1 MRGGKLS
8 RTFVATRSKEREMTS
23 TSGGAHR
30 AEQAGTD
37 ELVCAAPELR
47 TDQRGP
53 RSTFRLNPWVARC
66 VPAAPR
72 PTTLPCH
79 P

>member
-1 MRGGKLS
+1 
-8 RTFVATRSKEREMTS
+8 MTHPNDA
-23 TSGGAHR
+23 AHH
-30 AEQAGTD
+30 AEQARTD
-37 ELVCAAPELR
+37 ELVCAAAEQLGER
-47 TDQRGP
+47 RGP

-72 PTTLPCH
+72 PTPVPCH